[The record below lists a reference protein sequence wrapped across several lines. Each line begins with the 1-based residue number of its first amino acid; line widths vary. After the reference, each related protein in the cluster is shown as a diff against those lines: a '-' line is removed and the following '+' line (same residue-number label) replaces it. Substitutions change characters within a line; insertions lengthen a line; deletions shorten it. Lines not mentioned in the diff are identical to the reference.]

1 MNALDLLGDYEADK
15 SDHPMAESSL
25 CRLQMRMAACGR
37 KKRYLEMLRWPLSHI
52 IQLDIRP
59 HI

>member
-25 CRLQMRMAACGR
+25 CRLQMRMAARGR
-37 KKRYLEMLRWPLSHI
+37 KKKVPGNVEMASFSHHPA
-52 IQLDIRP
+52 R
-59 HI
+59 H